1 MLSHD
6 RLRVWLSGVSDPLG
20 SMLVNTDWNAKRVDY
35 TILLSLTT
43 FSLMDASDLL
53 IYVSLYVSIIDPN
66 LVDIVIERYSST
78 Y

>member
-1 MLSHD
+1 
-6 RLRVWLSGVSDPLG
+6 
-20 SMLVNTDWNAKRVDY
+20 MLVNTDWNAKRVGY
-35 TILLSLTT
+35 TILSSLTT